1 MYWLKIDFYE
11 FNVVQN
17 SRSRV
22 SYQGGRWVGVVVG
35 RGGGV
40 RDLGGCL
47 GCISSLLRK
56 SDICSDIGVHGPEKT
71 FFIH

>member
-17 SRSRV
+17 SRNRV
-22 SYQGGRWVGVVVG
+22 SYQEGRWVGVVVG
-35 RGGGV
+35 GVV

-47 GCISSLLRK
+47 GGISRLLRK
-56 SDICSDIGVHGPEKT
+56 TDICSHTGVHGPEKT